1 MTLFDLSGHVG
12 LVTGGNS
19 GIGLGYAE
27 GLAECGAAI
36 AVWGTN
42 PAKNDAAVERLSQ
55 YGVDVH
61 AVVCDVGDQDAVV
74 AAMAETVG
82 ELGRVDSCFV
92 NAGVGGRADGFADMP
107 VE

>member
-61 AVVCDVGDQDAVV
+61 AVDRPALAEPPHQPAGADQLALRYSVTS
-74 AAMAETVG
+74 A
-82 ELGRVDSCFV
+82 SV
-92 NAGVGGRADGFADMP
+92 NARLVSRTD
-107 VE
+107 